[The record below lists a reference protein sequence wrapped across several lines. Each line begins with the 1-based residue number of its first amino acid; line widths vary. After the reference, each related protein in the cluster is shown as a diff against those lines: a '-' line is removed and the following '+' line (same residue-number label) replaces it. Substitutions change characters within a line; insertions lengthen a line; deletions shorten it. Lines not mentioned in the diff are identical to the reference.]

1 MVSIIV
7 PIYNAEK
14 KLRRCVESI
23 LSQTFSD
30 FELIL
35 VDDGSSDNSPAI
47 CDELQLN
54 DSRIRVFHKENS
66 GASSSRNFGIKKAK
80 GEYLTF
86 SDADDWVEPIWLEK
100 MIANIHDTDLV
111 IQGYICHQIG
121 MAPIKQNIA
130 NNHVYCEN
138 CSSICFN
145 LLKTAH
151 MGYLWSMLFKS
162 EIIRKYHIYL
172 YENMTLQED
181 LDFILRY
188 LLHTKSFKT
197 IDACGYHY
205 YFEPKAYY
213 HTVKGCYSI
222 TLSLEKILSGFEL
235 EYFTRVYRTNAY
247 TALLHNHSAKE
258 IFYAKCYMKRFKGNC
273 NGITGTSI
281 SYILRFT
288 PYPISSLLIDLLA
301 CIKNGQKK

>member
-1 MVSIIV
+1 MISIIV

-54 DSRIRVFHKENS
+54 DSRIRVFHKANS
-66 GASSSRNFGIKKAK
+66 GASSTRNFGIKKAK

-100 MIANIHDTDLV
+100 MIDNIHDTDLV
-111 IQGYICHQIG
+111 IQGYIWHQIG

-138 CSSICFN
+138 YSSICFD

-162 EIIRKYHIYL
+162 EIIRKYHIFL
-172 YENMTLQED
+172 YENMTFHED

-205 YFEPKAYY
+205 YYEPKSYY

-235 EYFTRVYRTNAY
+235 EYFTRIYRSNAY
-247 TALLHNHSAKE
+247 TALLYNHSAKE
-258 IFYAKCYMKRFKGNC
+258 IFYAKCYMKRFKGNS
-273 NGITGTSI
+273 NGITATAI

-288 PYPISSLLIDLLA
+288 PSPISSLLIDLLA